1 MKEYKLDNFLIEH
14 YNIFNKQIKQRLID
28 FEKVPK
34 NEYFYELCYCICTP
48 QSKATYAMEVQNKL
62 MENKFFINGV
72 NPINILQNKSHYIRF
87 HNQKSKRLL
96 IIRENWNEISKILE
110 SNMNAKDKRIWLSKN
125 INGIGMKE
133 SAHFMRNIGYKNL
146 GILDR
151 HILKHLV
158 LCGVYN
164 QIPNISS
171 QKQYE
176 EVEQAFY
183 DFSQKVGISLDELDL
198 LFWSY
203 QAGEI
208 LK

>member
-1 MKEYKLDNFLIEH
+1 MNSLPNYLFEH
-14 YNIFNKQIKQRLID
+14 YEKSKKKIIKRLND
-28 FEKVPK
+28 FEIIDKSQ
-34 NEYFYELCYCICTP
+34 YFYELCYCICTP
-48 QSKATYAMEVQNKL
+48 QSKASYAMEVQSKL
-62 MENKFFINGV
+62 MQTKFFEIGYD
-72 NPINILQNKSHYIRF
+72 PIHILNDKNHYIRF
-87 HNQKSKRLL
+87 HNQKSIRLL
-96 IIRENWNEISKILE
+96 KIRNDWENISNILE
-110 SNMNAKDKRIWLSKN
+110 SNLSPKEKRLWLSQN

-151 HILKHLV
+151 HILKYLV
-158 LCGVYN
+158 LCGLYFEE
-164 QIPNISS
+164 PKISS

-176 EVEQAFY
+176 EVELAFLN
-183 DFSQKVGISLDELDL
+183 FAKKTNIPIDELDL